1 MGFSITSDQL
11 ASKSQSPVTSS
22 LPFLVSNIISQ
33 DYHLCNLHSP
43 ANVTVCCFSSTP
55 RTFLPP
61 CLCGCS
67 FYCLWC
73 LFCPF
78 FSNIHI
84 PLLVHSGKPDT
95 VVTSFTKSFH
105 LSFRQ
110 RHLSRYYSYCWNSLT
125 VFIYLLFRF
134 TLYKLCGQVTFYHT
148 SAYSSPFK

>member
-22 LPFLVSNIISQ
+22 LPLLISQ

-78 FSNIHI
+78 F
-84 PLLVHSGKPDT
+84 P
-95 VVTSFTKSFH
+95 TSTYPFLCIQGSPIQQLRPSQN
-105 LSFRQ
+105 LSTCPSVRGIYPAIIVIVGT
-110 RHLSRYYSYCWNSLT
+110 LSQYL
-125 VFIYLLFRF
+125 FIYFFVLL
-134 TLYKLCGQVTFYHT
+134 CT
-148 SAYSSPFK
+148 SYVVR